1 MRLLEWSMT
10 MTDDDEQMMQRFAK
24 VSLTGLVGFA
34 ALFVVL
40 DRKSVV

>member
-1 MRLLEWSMT
+1 

-34 ALFVVL
+34 ALFVVFGAL
-40 DRKSVV
+40 VTMLTR